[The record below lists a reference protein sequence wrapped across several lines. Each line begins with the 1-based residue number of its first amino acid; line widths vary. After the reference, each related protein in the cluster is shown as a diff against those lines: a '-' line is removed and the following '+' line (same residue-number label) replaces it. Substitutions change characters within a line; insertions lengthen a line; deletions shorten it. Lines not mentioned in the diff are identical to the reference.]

1 MCEKILNISASRR
14 LFLQQILD
22 HLSAVPPEVW
32 KDERDMYPVRAGLGI
47 LFPNELVKGQVIL
60 DILEPLAALLQVAVD
75 AEVYGLPFQVLR
87 IAHAA
92 NGLVQSLTA
101 EAATYLDGLV
111 HRYP

>member
-14 LFLQQILD
+14 LFLKQILD
-22 HLSAVPPEVW
+22 HLSAVPPEVG
-32 KDERDMYPVRAGLGI
+32 KDERDMYPVRAGLWI
-47 LFPNELVKGQVIL
+47 LLPYQLVERQVVL
-60 DILEPLAALLQVAVD
+60 DVIEPLAAFLNVAVD

-87 IAHAA
+87 IAHSAY
-92 NGLVQSLTA
+92 GLVQSLTA